1 MLCILSVTNFAIIRD
16 IVAREG
22 RQDIQRIVSLSV
34 LHSGQNSIKKH
45 VLQLGAGSAYQ
56 SAHDGDAC
64 AQHSFRCRCLFVCA
78 WYIDIP
84 KKSIF

>member
-34 LHSGQNSIKKH
+34 LHSGQNSRLKGTYYNWER
-45 VLQLGAGSAYQ
+45 VQPTRVPMMTMQ
-56 SAHDGDAC
+56 S
-64 AQHSFRCRCLFVCA
+64 SRSILSVVCVCVCVCV
-78 WYIDIP
+78 
-84 KKSIF
+84 